1 MGAVVQKYREIRI
14 GYMSKEVSAFEIAL
28 DLMWNQRPL
37 GRFILGYYSDLIM
50 FYEDLSSHQ
59 MGMRE
64 TKLVRKLF

>member
-1 MGAVVQKYREIRI
+1 MGAGVQKYREIRI
-14 GYMSKEVSAFEIAL
+14 GYMSKEISAFEIAL

>member
-50 FYEDLSSHQ
+50 LYEDLSSHQ